1 MADAEESEQGRNKHP
16 PNPVKFRR
24 NLRAGRRKMYQIN
37 VRQFF
42 DWRRTHMS
50 ASERRLVLL
59 DSRYPDVS
67 RMTRWRIEQE
77 PDFPNPIIVRG
88 RKYYD
93 EHELRIFE
101 EKHRRVSRRDE
112 TITERNGRG

>member
-1 MADAEESEQGRNKHP
+1 
-16 PNPVKFRR
+16 
-24 NLRAGRRKMYQIN
+24 
-37 VRQFF
+37 
-42 DWRRTHMS
+42 MS
-50 ASERRLVLL
+50 KRELVLL

-93 EHELRIFE
+93 SDELTEFE
-101 EKHRRVSRRDE
+101 EKRRRTAVSRQNAE
-112 TITERNGRG
+112 QIEK